1 MEVYAPPLSAAKEA
15 VMASGFKISAYPRD
29 LALFLRKHWQTE
41 SGRGGAPLPDPKVLE
56 HLISICYLASLLREE
71 GRPVRFRAIFLPP
84 ERLSLDLGP
93 PAGLHRLLF
102 QDDLPFTE
110 RELRKLAPSV
120 DFYASLVGVWQN
132 GKSGLS
138 IWGIIHSGPQ
148 WAQSLH
154 GGGKGFQPLPDSL
167 VISVTDPGRIT
178 ISNGSTEV
186 ATLNSGKIVCPST
199 AVFDSLWIR
208 SEFGSTID
216 EEFALH
222 GQARK
227 NAKRPWA
234 AIDPDFLGT
243 IKKQAFMRI
252 IGRIRSHRH
261 GGTLIFIPDELKETF
276 LSDNSY
282 VKLKY
287 RFVDEEPRK
296 RFRTLTVEIA
306 NELAVFYGS
315 VENPEKS
322 AGWSEYLSNKNQALS
337 RLDESIF
344 EWAHLVAG
352 MTQVDGAVLLT
363 RRLELVGF
371 GAQISGT
378 LERVDEVAI
387 ALDAEGIEIRKEP
400 TDGVGTRHH
409 SAYSLCNSFH
419 NIVAVIVSQDGK
431 AELSKWTGNMVT
443 VWEHLSS
450 SLMEA

>member
-1 MEVYAPPLSAAKEA
+1 MT
-15 VMASGFKISAYPRD
+15 GDIQISAYPRD
-29 LALFLRKHWQTE
+29 LALFLHERWQMET
-41 SGRGGAPLPDPKVLE
+41 GRAGAQLPDPNVLE
-56 HLISICYLASLLREE
+56 HLISICYQASLLREE
-71 GRPVRFRAIFLPP
+71 GRPVRLRIIFLPP
-84 ERLSLDLGP
+84 DRFPPDVGP
-93 PAGLHRLLF
+93 PASLYRLLF
-102 QDDLPFTE
+102 QDNLPFTE

-120 DFYASLVGVWQN
+120 DFYDSLIGLWQD

-138 IWGIIHSGPQ
+138 IWGIVHSGPQ

-154 GGGKGFQPLPDSL
+154 GGGKGFHPLPESL

-186 ATLNSGKIVCPST
+186 ATLNAGKIVCPST
-199 AVFDSLWIR
+199 AVFDSMWIR
-208 SEFGSTID
+208 SEFGSTVD
-216 EEFALH
+216 EELAFH
-222 GQARK
+222 REARRS
-227 NAKRPWA
+227 AKKPWA
-234 AIDPDFLGT
+234 PIDPNFFGT

-261 GGTLIFIPDELKETF
+261 GGTLIFIPDELKEAF

-296 RFRTLTVEIA
+296 RFRALTVEIA
-306 NELAVFYGS
+306 NELAEFYGS
-315 VENPEKS
+315 VENAEKA
-322 AGWSEYLSNKNQALS
+322 AGWPEYLTNKNQTLS

-371 GAQISGT
+371 GAQISGK

-387 ALDAEGIEIRKEP
+387 AFDPEGVDIRKEP
-400 TDGVGTRHH
+400 TDSVGTRHH
-409 SAYSLCNSFH
+409 SAYSLCNAFH
-419 NIVAVIVSQDGK
+419 SIMAIIVSQDGK
-431 AELSKWTGNMVT
+431 AELVKWTGNMVT
-443 VWEHLSS
+443 VWEHLSP
-450 SLMEA
+450 SLMEV

>member
-1 MEVYAPPLSAAKEA
+1 MEVYALPLSIMEET
-15 VMASGFKISAYPRD
+15 VASEFQIGAYPKD
-29 LALFLRKHWQTE
+29 LASYLRGRWQAG
-41 SGRGGAPLPDPKVLE
+41 SGRAGEPLPDPKVLE
-56 HLISICYLASLLREE
+56 HLISICYQASLLQEE
-71 GRPVRFRAIFLPP
+71 GRPVRFRVIFLPP
-84 ERLSLDLGP
+84 DRFPPDLGP

-102 QDDLPFTE
+102 QDKLPFTE

-120 DFYASLVGVWQN
+120 DFYGSLIGGWQDEE
-132 GKSGLS
+132 SGLS
-138 IWGIIHSGPQ
+138 IWGIVHSGPQ

-154 GGGKGFQPLPDSL
+154 GGGKGFQPLPASL
-167 VISVTDPGRIT
+167 VISVTDPGRLT
-178 ISNGSTEV
+178 ISNGSIEV
-186 ATLNSGKIVCPST
+186 ATLNAGKIIRPST
-199 AVFDSLWIR
+199 AVFDSMWIR
-208 SEFGSTID
+208 SEFGSTVD
-216 EEFALH
+216 EELAFH
-222 GQARK
+222 KEARK
-227 NAKRPWA
+227 SAKRPWA

-261 GGTLIFIPDELKETF
+261 GGTLIFIPDELKERF
-276 LSDNSY
+276 LSDNPC

-287 RFVDEEPRK
+287 KFVEEEPRK

-306 NELAVFYGS
+306 NELAEFYGS
-315 VENPEKS
+315 VENPEKA
-322 AGWSEYLSNKNQALS
+322 AGWPEYLTNKNQTLS

-371 GAQISGT
+371 GAQISGK

-387 ALDAEGIEIRKEP
+387 AIDPEGTDIRKEP

-409 SAYSLCNSFH
+409 SAYSLCNAFH
-419 NIVAVIVSQDGK
+419 NVLAIVISQDGT
-431 AELSKWTGNMVT
+431 AQLIKWTRNMVT

-450 SLMEA
+450 SLMEV